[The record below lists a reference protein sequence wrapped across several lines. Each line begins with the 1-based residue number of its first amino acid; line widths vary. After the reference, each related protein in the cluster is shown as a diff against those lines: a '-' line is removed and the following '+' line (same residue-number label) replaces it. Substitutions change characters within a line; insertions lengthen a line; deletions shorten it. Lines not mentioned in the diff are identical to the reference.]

1 MYTFTG
7 DNPSVLQVKSFFSVL
22 EKGSEVKP
30 RGKRI
35 KELRP
40 STFEFQNPYRRFTFM
55 RGRKVNP
62 FFTLAESLWIISGRS
77 DVQFLDAFN
86 KNMKSFSDDG
96 QFFNASYGER
106 LRAWGSNKLHEQLYN
121 PVDQMYDAY
130 YKLKEDPD
138 TRQAVMVI
146 SNPHFDNSRYTVLE
160 KGRDIACLTGDTIIA
175 SPEGDLPLKE
185 LVEKENYPV
194 YSYNEKTGEI
204 EIKPIVAGGMTR
216 RNAKLLKITLG
227 DGTELKVTPDHLC
240 YRKVYETNMVT
251 SPRGFKYP
259 VNKYLGMEMVQAE
272 DLEIGDRLPYLLRF
286 TEKNGYTV
294 LNKTKLSK
302 SIEASMNKEHIM
314 YMEYLLGRKLGEK
327 EVVHHKNAVKTC
339 NMAENLQV
347 LDTSVHS
354 SLDMENNKRQAGH
367 SKKRTPAELLTKEN
381 LFDTAVGIIESGT
394 DLTIDTFKNAFE
406 GVGCLNAC
414 KRAFGCF
421 TNLKKSAYAFL
432 GKDVPNGLGGS
443 TGDSKSTVI
452 VNIEECENEDVYDI
466 TVEDN
471 HNFFANGYL
480 VHNCNLVITFKIREG
495 KLHMTVFNRS
505 NDHCYGLFGANLCQ
519 FTTIMETMSAW
530 LGLPCGTY
538 THITDSLHL
547 YLDDYGSKTNQEILD
562 EHKSVHSDTKDAD
575 LEEDIYFETDQ
586 EPRMSLDY
594 QGTNEFLSVFW
605 GVPAAILVGDNT
617 KSILELAEFVP
628 KITKDTYWQNAIYSM
643 IVYRLVRL
651 GNLQDAML
659 VLHDRV
665 VPYSGKVSMLYF
677 LKDRVYAS
685 GVPEIIKSYEDD
697 VAKIKTHLINSEE
710 AGKSLE
716 KYLLK

>member
-160 KGRDIACLTGDTIIA
+160 KGKDIA
-175 SPEGDLPLKE
+175 
-185 LVEKENYPV
+185 
-194 YSYNEKTGEI
+194 
-204 EIKPIVAGGMTR
+204 
-216 RNAKLLKITLG
+216 
-227 DGTELKVTPDHLC
+227 
-240 YRKVYETNMVT
+240 
-251 SPRGFKYP
+251 
-259 VNKYLGMEMVQAE
+259 
-272 DLEIGDRLPYLLRF
+272 
-286 TEKNGYTV
+286 
-294 LNKTKLSK
+294 
-302 SIEASMNKEHIM
+302 
-314 YMEYLLGRKLGEK
+314 
-327 EVVHHKNAVKTC
+327 
-339 NMAENLQV
+339 
-347 LDTSVHS
+347 
-354 SLDMENNKRQAGH
+354 
-367 SKKRTPAELLTKEN
+367 
-381 LFDTAVGIIESGT
+381 
-394 DLTIDTFKNAFE
+394 
-406 GVGCLNAC
+406 
-414 KRAFGCF
+414 
-421 TNLKKSAYAFL
+421 
-432 GKDVPNGLGGS
+432 
-443 TGDSKSTVI
+443 
-452 VNIEECENEDVYDI
+452 
-466 TVEDN
+466 
-471 HNFFANGYL
+471 
-480 VHNCNLVITFKIREG
+480 CNLVITFKIRDG

-575 LEEDIYFETDQ
+575 LEEAIYFETDQ

-651 GNLQDAML
+651 GNLQDAMK
-659 VLHDRV
+659 VLHDYV